1 MKNEFSLEDLV
12 PCLMHT
18 HLKLDLNFLSKL
30 LKDASKS
37 DTPWRNTN
45 FCNSLKCP
53 INPIKKSSLTVYGW
67 FKGYRT
73 VPLDKL
79 IKIISLSNS
88 SWGDVENNLI
98 SIKSGINHGE
108 I

>member
-1 MKNEFSLEDLV
+1 MKEEFFLEDLI

-30 LKDASKS
+30 LKDASNS
-37 DTPWRNTN
+37 DTPWKNKA
-45 FCNSLKCP
+45 FCKMLNCP

-73 VPLDKL
+73 LPFIKL
-79 IKIISLSNS
+79 VKIISLSS
-88 SWGDVENNLI
+88 YS
-98 SIKSGINHGE
+98 
-108 I
+108 